1 MPKLFIFLLI
11 LIAVPVLVV
20 GSFAY
25 WVQSELTTPV
35 AHSPTGQKLEVPRG
49 SSPDETISRLARAGI
64 IRQALPLRLYMRVK
78 RRVPVVQAGT
88 YLFPSP
94 ISPLG
99 ALQVLEQGAQ
109 PSNRFTLIEGW
120 TSYEIAEAMASIPT
134 LGLRNAREAL
144 ALMNDT
150 SRIKDID
157 PQAANLEGYLYPD
170 TYFILSDTT
179 ASELIGQMVD
189 RFREIWRRKLESRAR
204 ASGKSVHEVVTIA
217 SLIETEA
224 KLTGERPVIAS
235 VIYNRLKLGMPLA
248 LDSTLVYAS
257 KLAGTWKHDGKV
269 YQSDIDR
276 DSPYNTRKVRG
287 LPPGPVGSP
296 GFSSLWAALN
306 PAKTQYLY
314 YVRNPARDD
323 GAHNFYA
330 DATAF
335 EKGVMVLRNWEWERD
350 HKAANATH
358 QKDSPRARRPLRRGA
373 ERHAWHR

>member
-1 MPKLFIFLLI
+1 MPKLFVFLLL
-11 LIAVPVLVV
+11 LITVPVLVV

-35 AHSPTGQKLEVPRG
+35 AHSPSGQKFEVPRG
-49 SSPDETISRLARAGI
+49 SSPDATVSRLAAAGI
-64 IRQALPLRLYMRVK
+64 IRQVLPLRLYMRVK
-78 RRVPVVQAGT
+78 GRVPVVQAGT
-88 YLFPSP
+88 YFFPSP

-99 ALQVLEQGAQ
+99 ALEVLEQGAQ
-109 PSNRFTLIEGW
+109 PADRFTLIEGW
-120 TSYEIAEAMASIPT
+120 TRFEIAEAMAGIPT
-134 LGLRNAREAL
+134 LGLHSASEAL

-150 SRIKDID
+150 SRIKDLD

-179 ASELIGQMVD
+179 ARELIGEMVD
-189 RFREIWRRKLESRAR
+189 RFREIWKAKLEKRAR
-204 ASGKSVHEVVTIA
+204 ASGKSVHEVVTVA

-235 VIYNRLKLGMPLA
+235 VIYNRLRLGMPLA

-257 KLAGTWKHDGKV
+257 KLAGAWKHDGKV

-276 DSPYNTRKVRG
+276 DSPYNTRRVRG

-314 YVRNPARDD
+314 YVRNPARND

-330 DATAF
+330 DAGEF
-335 EKGVMVLRNWEWERD
+335 EKGVAALRNWERERD
-350 HKAANATH
+350 LTATRQNKTAAGSAGNAAG
-358 QKDSPRARRPLRRGA
+358 R
-373 ERHAWHR
+373 